1 MKIFNKKDNKIF
13 NVRTMSQAEHVI
25 NGFALYEITEHIKL
39 DDEIVRLK
47 RNYKWLNISMIILII
62 LNLISLCLIV

>member
-1 MKIFNKKDNKIF
+1 
-13 NVRTMSQAEHVI
+13 MSQAEHVI